1 MKYLI
6 VLMCLMIQAANAAE
20 ATSSDKFAQVRG
32 FKVEISGRSLSLDN
46 NQNRQLRMIAIEDAG
61 SEFLQFKSL
70 PIANAQIMLK
80 KGNQSTPA
88 KEAMFHFQ
96 QKAPMNMR
104 MFDVLHFRQEEG
116 GLVISAYRILEKDR
130 KIFLV
135 HSGADLESNYHEIKA
150 SREHG
155 SGLATG
161 RRSAGLVCQGIDCFI
176 HKEIYDIRTIIKK
189 FIQQHSETNLEFI
202 RRAEIPGAYPQSLVS
217 ASNALEN
224 LSSMSIMIGEDM
236 LWNFNFSFDQNSS
249 LKSNPLYQGNG
260 NSGQNPLFEAKS
272 NLRMQSSFGEF
283 GIIDES
289 FRCENNGLKQKKDSS
304 GGYLCGSTDH
314 L

>member
-1 MKYLI
+1 
-6 VLMCLMIQAANAAE
+6 
-20 ATSSDKFAQVRG
+20 
-32 FKVEISGRSLSLDN
+32 
-46 NQNRQLRMIAIEDAG
+46 MIAIEDDG
-61 SEFLQFKSL
+61 REFLQFKSL

-80 KGNQSTPA
+80 KGSQSSPA
-88 KEAMFHFQ
+88 KEAIFRFQ

-104 MFDVLHFRQEEG
+104 IFDVLHFRQEEG
-116 GLVISAYRILEKDR
+116 GLVISAYRIIEKYR
-130 KIFLV
+130 KILLV
-135 HSGADLESNYHEIKA
+135 HSGSDLESNYHEIKA
-150 SREHG
+150 PREHG
-155 SGLATG
+155 SGMATG

-176 HKEIYDIRTIIKK
+176 HKEIYDIRTMMRK

-224 LSSMSIMIGEDM
+224 LSSMSIMVGADM

-249 LKSNPLYQGNG
+249 LKSNPLYQGNAI
-260 NSGQNPLFEAKS
+260 SGENPLFEAKS

-283 GIIDES
+283 GVIDEP
-289 FRCENNGLKQKKDSS
+289 FRCEDNGSKQKKNSS
-304 GGYLCGSTDH
+304 GGYYCGTTDH